1 MLRQWPSI
9 RITKKST
16 GNKNMNPMDD
26 QVTETLLSL
35 RKTALTQANLLE
47 PEETAVSPSAPTWQL
62 QERPF
67 TSNTPIIGSL
77 IARFREMWN
86 SVAAKW
92 YVRPLLTQQ
101 NQINK
106 QTTNRLHHLESN
118 FIDMDREQSYL
129 IHDISELTTQLI
141 QTNRLLHSIDE
152 RLATLENNKGKSS
165 QS

>member
-1 MLRQWPSI
+1 
-9 RITKKST
+9 
-16 GNKNMNPMDD
+16 
-26 QVTETLLSL
+26 
-35 RKTALTQANLLE
+35 
-47 PEETAVSPSAPTWQL
+47 
-62 QERPF
+62 
-67 TSNTPIIGSL
+67 
-77 IARFREMWN
+77 MWN

-106 QTTNRLHHLESN
+106 QTINRLHHLESN

-152 RLATLENNKGKSS
+152 RLATLENNKEKSS
-165 QS
+165 HS